1 MLLDLYTVVATVEL
15 SIEYGTGKEF
25 LRLTPRVQVYLS
37 STAAGAVPKV
47 YGRFSRS
54 SRDATSARC
63 HLSACMSASSGAATR
78 RVTSAT
84 SVVPTHTHT
93 LPGTRPGTGRARDY
107 PVPFLQLHY
116 IQRDI
121 TVSHCPSRLH
131 GYVLLLRLFA
141 AALLAGDPG
150 RGGVASR
157 HPNPFPEGA
166 IPPLCAQMSP
176 ITAASL
182 SGTTCA
188 HVCDHPPPCC
198 RCRRRCRRRCRMVL

>member
-54 SRDATSARC
+54 SRDATSARAIC
-63 HLSACMSASSGAATR
+63 LPGAATR
-78 RVTSAT
+78 RDASLRSYRTDR
-84 SVVPTHTHT
+84 THT
-93 LPGTRPGTGRARDY
+93 LAGCTRPGTGRARDPAY

-157 HPNPFPEGA
+157 HPNPFPECA